1 LKYHLGSFA
10 YTVLLYFLRNNE
22 IPLPLLANYFLCS
35 MKISFFYS
43 SIHLFIHSFLTMQV
57 MLCGDS
63 SVNVHQIVSS
73 LSFSDFPKKSG
84 VPQWLAEL
92 LLTLSE
98 DALRKFLVFVTGSP
112 SLPASFAPSEVS
124 YRLPGPAWHV
134 CMYGWIVF
142 G

>member
-1 LKYHLGSFA
+1 
-10 YTVLLYFLRNNE
+10 
-22 IPLPLLANYFLCS
+22 
-35 MKISFFYS
+35 
-43 SIHLFIHSFLTMQV
+43 MQV

-63 SVNVHQIVSS
+63 SVNAHQIVSL

-124 YRLPGPAWHV
+124 FVFTDRLPGPAWHV
-134 CMYGWIVF
+134 CMYGWVVF

>member
-1 LKYHLGSFA
+1 
-10 YTVLLYFLRNNE
+10 
-22 IPLPLLANYFLCS
+22 
-35 MKISFFYS
+35 
-43 SIHLFIHSFLTMQV
+43 MQV

-63 SVNVHQIVSS
+63 SVNAHQIVSS

-124 YRLPGPAWHV
+124 FVFTDRLPGPAWHV
-134 CMYGWIVF
+134 CMDGLYLG
-142 G
+142 